1 MISHKDGT
9 RGILLYELIAC
20 PILIELD
27 GTLSNGNLLELAC
40 AKILKV
46 RIYSTGQKPFMSRVW

>member
-1 MISHKDGT
+1 MISHNDGT

-27 GTLSNGNLLELAC
+27 GTFRNGNQLEVV
-40 AKILKV
+40 LKD
-46 RIYSTGQKPFMSRVW
+46 GK

>member
-9 RGILLYELIAC
+9 REILLYELIAS

-27 GTLSNGNLLELAC
+27 GTFRNGNQLELV
-40 AKILKV
+40 LKD
-46 RIYSTGQKPFMSRVW
+46 